1 MSQGP
6 QFTYSDLLPLGEDST
21 KYRLLTKDG
30 VSVKKHGDLE
40 FLHVEPS
47 ALSHLSEVAIHDIS
61 HYLRAAH
68 LQQLANIL
76 EDPEASPNDRFVA
89 TDLLKNA
96 NISAGGILPMCQD
109 TGTALIM
116 GKKGQHVLTTGKD
129 EVALSQGI
137 YDAFTKLNHKLGGL
151 FSFF

>member
-1 MSQGP
+1 MSP
-6 QFTYSDLLPLGEDST
+6 QFSYSDLLPLGEDST

-47 ALSHLSEVAIHDIS
+47 ALSTLSEEAIHDIS

-76 EDPEASPNDRFVA
+76 SDPEASPNDRFVA

-109 TGTALIM
+109 TGTAIV
-116 GKKGQHVLTTGKD
+116 KGTRPPATVGCVLVPNK
-129 EVALSQGI
+129 S
-137 YDAFTKLNHKLGGL
+137 
-151 FSFF
+151 